1 MMSTILSSLF
11 FIMSAITYISSSRSV
26 FNIRPE
32 RPDHPYQHYRSST
45 EFVRRFVTQS
55 VFSALKI
62 IDNMEAP
69 SDGNT
74 REMGY
79 FGNEWPT
86 CGSFN
91 PRNGEKSV
99 IAEMKSWNSLPALKD
114 WMFYVSFM
122 RLTRKYSTEFYT
134 YQVLWSV
141 PTPAYPEPQVTV
153 SVFFYVATSKI
164 YPSHFPV
171 DVTYCFEGHQFLHDL
186 NIIFRP
192 KWLYD
197 ILDMKT
203 MMFKTFTF

>member
-1 MMSTILSSLF
+1 ML
-11 FIMSAITYISSSRSV
+11 ASSRSV

-32 RPDHPYQHYRSST
+32 RPDHPYQHYRSAT

-69 SDGNT
+69 TDGNT

-99 IAEMKSWNSLPALKD
+99 IAEMKSWNALP
-114 WMFYVSFM
+114 
-122 RLTRKYSTEFYT
+122 
-134 YQVLWSV
+134 
-141 PTPAYPEPQVTV
+141 
-153 SVFFYVATSKI
+153 
-164 YPSHFPV
+164 
-171 DVTYCFEGHQFLHDL
+171 VTYCFEGQQFLHDL